1 MFKKRSNQVQEKE
14 MTLVGH
20 LAELRKRIIYSAI
33 FFLLSAVF
41 CYNFSTRIINEIVD
55 IAKDV
60 EFIFIAPAELFMS
73 HIKLALTGGLIISL
87 PFLTFQIWLFV
98 VPGMKKREKRYI
110 LLSLFMGGMF
120 FVAGAVFAYMIVIPI
135 ILKFFIGFQ
144 TDAIKPMI
152 TFSNYLNFIFSTILS
167 FGAVFELPIV
177 MILLT
182 RFGILKVSFLKKSR
196 KYIILIIIVLS
207 ALLTPP
213 DIISQILLSG
223 PMILLAEFGILLSS
237 LVEKKKKE

>member
-1 MFKKRSNQVQEKE
+1 MLKKKNNQVAEKE

-33 FFLLSAVF
+33 FFLLAAGL
-41 CYNFSTRIINEIVD
+41 CYNFSARIIEEIIG
-55 IAKDV
+55 IAKDI
-60 EFIFIAPAELFMS
+60 EFVFIAPAELFLS

-87 PFLTFQIWLFV
+87 PFLVFQIWLFV

-110 LLSLFMGGMF
+110 LASLFMGGLF
-120 FVAGAVFAYMIVIPI
+120 FIAGAVFAYMIVIPI
-135 ILKFFIGFQ
+135 ILKFFMGFQ

-177 MILLT
+177 MVLLT
-182 RFGILKVSFLKKSR
+182 RFGLLKVSFLKKSR
-196 KYIILIIIVLS
+196 KYIILIIFVLS
-207 ALLTPP
+207 AILTPP
-213 DIISQILLSG
+213 DVISQLLLSG
-223 PMILLAEFGILLSS
+223 PMILLAELGILLSS
-237 LVEKKKKE
+237 LVEKKNKE